1 MLEKVSRKMLAEE
14 LEGMFRVPK
23 HCNIVKQTWCVN
35 TFAGVVLQTKA
46 FLTRAFV
53 TAKAVGAFEVKST
66 NILPFGAFIDFY
78 TYGKRKEVKLRRKK
92 KKKKKKIQYT
102 KTSFDKP
109 SHFPSFKRK
118 PLPLQI
124 HLWLP
129 TVLMHWKLFLQVC
142 FPAHSLISKYNDQ
155 NVL

>member
-1 MLEKVSRKMLAEE
+1 MRNVRKGIKENVGRRIGRDVSSTKTLQYCETDLMCKYLR
-14 LEGMFRVPK
+14 R
-23 HCNIVKQTWCVN
+23 
-35 TFAGVVLQTKA
+35 VVLQTKA

-124 HLWLP
+124 HL
-129 TVLMHWKLFLQVC
+129 
-142 FPAHSLISKYNDQ
+142 
-155 NVL
+155 